1 MRMRTSPHFPPL
13 LRLGGV
19 SADAQIFSTPS
30 FLRAHVLIC
39 SCAGA
44 SRTANGF
51 CFFNQP
57 PRVRMRYLVAGRSP
71 SLREE
76 EPLSCSGACVV
87 PRDRCVGGAAR
98 AHGAFPDARA
108 FLCACAPR
116 PLVAAAR
123 AQWSRRLSGAREQ
136 PGPPRVSVMYQRSRA
151 VAGRLGPAARCWGP
165 RCRWGGARWGQSESS
180 RCGYRARQQDLVSC
194 CEKAPQAL
202 GPPMALK
209 FHLSLVEQQVEA
221 ARTFLLPPPGAD
233 LVGGTFPSASE
244 QKLSLHELLQGLEQG
259 LPCRPAA
266 LSPLEGME
274 ASVTTVDGQREDD
287 ITVREGTGLDSAS
300 LDSLYSLFYGKP
312 CWMPC
317 QALAP
322 FQATAGTA
330 NSAPSGS
337 PGNHDP
343 SMEEHLA
350 VMYEKLQHELPN
362 FFLKVPDYG
371 IYSQDVEFVNE
382 ILHLRT
388 RGRAMYQLALTL
400 CRLVAWN
407 YFANMRLEVLKLTQ
421 HPENWSIQ
429 ARWRITGLPFHV
441 LMLRFYKR
449 DKRELYRTYDAYST
463 FFLDSRGLIRCHQ
476 IDKLM
481 PSQPPVA
488 KVKKLLVAA
497 LVGLG
502 LLEHRPSL
510 QLLLSALAG
519 KQQGAPAGYRDS

>member
-1 MRMRTSPHFPPL
+1 
-13 LRLGGV
+13 
-19 SADAQIFSTPS
+19 
-30 FLRAHVLIC
+30 
-39 SCAGA
+39 
-44 SRTANGF
+44 
-51 CFFNQP
+51 
-57 PRVRMRYLVAGRSP
+57 MRYLVAGRSP
-71 SLREE
+71 SRREE
-76 EPLSCSGACVV
+76 EPLSCPGACVV
-87 PRDRCVGGAAR
+87 RRDRCEGGAAR

-123 AQWSRRLSGAREQ
+123 AQWSRRLSRAREQ

-165 RCRWGGARWGQSESS
+165 GCRWGGARWGQGESP

-209 FHLSLVEQQVEA
+209 FHLTLVEQQVEA
-221 ARTFLLPPPGAD
+221 ARTLLLPPPGAD

-259 LPCRPAA
+259 LPCQPAA

-287 ITVREGTGLDSAS
+287 ITVQEGTGLDSSS

-330 NSAPSGS
+330 NSATSGS

-463 FFLDSRGLIRCHQ
+463 FFLDSRGLIRCHR

-519 KQQGAPAGYRDS
+519 KQQGGASGLQGQLSQPQRKPDSAWML

>member
-1 MRMRTSPHFPPL
+1 
-13 LRLGGV
+13 
-19 SADAQIFSTPS
+19 
-30 FLRAHVLIC
+30 
-39 SCAGA
+39 
-44 SRTANGF
+44 
-51 CFFNQP
+51 
-57 PRVRMRYLVAGRSP
+57 
-71 SLREE
+71 
-76 EPLSCSGACVV
+76 
-87 PRDRCVGGAAR
+87 
-98 AHGAFPDARA
+98 
-108 FLCACAPR
+108 
-116 PLVAAAR
+116 
-123 AQWSRRLSGAREQ
+123 
-136 PGPPRVSVMYQRSRA
+136 
-151 VAGRLGPAARCWGP
+151 
-165 RCRWGGARWGQSESS
+165 
-180 RCGYRARQQDLVSC
+180 
-194 CEKAPQAL
+194 
-202 GPPMALK
+202 MALK
-209 FHLSLVEQQVEA
+209 FHLTLVEQQVEA
-221 ARTFLLPPPGAD
+221 ARTLLLPPPGAD

-330 NSAPSGS
+330 NSATSGS

-463 FFLDSRGLIRCHQ
+463 FFLDSRGLIRCHR
-476 IDKLM
+476 IDKVSAGAGGFAVSGSRARALLRRVLADDPQKQLPQRLMPARLPSMQLM

-519 KQQGAPAGYRDS
+519 KQQGGTSGLQGQLSQPQRKPGSAWML

>member
-1 MRMRTSPHFPPL
+1 MAP
-13 LRLGGV
+13 
-19 SADAQIFSTPS
+19 
-30 FLRAHVLIC
+30 
-39 SCAGA
+39 
-44 SRTANGF
+44 SRTLGLFSA
-51 CFFNQP
+51 P
-57 PRVRMRYLVAGRSP
+57 AP
-71 SLREE
+71 
-76 EPLSCSGACVV
+76 
-87 PRDRCVGGAAR
+87 
-98 AHGAFPDARA
+98 
-108 FLCACAPR
+108 PR

-123 AQWSRRLSGAREQ
+123 ALWSRRLSGASEQ
-136 PGPPRVSVMYQRSRA
+136 PGRPRVSVMYQRSRA

-165 RCRWGGARWGQSESS
+165 RCRWGESAR
-180 RCGYRARQQDLVSC
+180 CCYRARQQDLVSC
-194 CEKAPQAL
+194 WEKAPQAL

-221 ARTFLLPPPGAD
+221 ARTLLLPPPGAS
-233 LVGGTFPSASE
+233 LVGGTFLSSSE
-244 QKLSLHELLQGLEQG
+244 QKLSRHKLLQGLEQG
-259 LPCRPAA
+259 CPRQPTA
-266 LSPLEGME
+266 LFPLDGME
-274 ASVTTVDGQREDD
+274 ASVTTVDGQQEDD

-312 CWMPC
+312 CWI
-317 QALAP
+317 P
-322 FQATAGTA
+322 FQATVGTA
-330 NSAPSGS
+330 TSATSGS

-362 FFLKVPDYG
+362 FFLKIPDYG
-371 IYSQDVEFVNE
+371 IYSQDVEFVSE

-388 RGRAMYQLALTL
+388 RGRVMYQLVLTL
-400 CRLVAWN
+400 CRIVAWN

-463 FFLDSRGLIRCHQ
+463 FFLDSRGLIRCHR

-481 PSQPPVA
+481 PSQPPAV

-502 LLEHRPSL
+502 LSEHRPSL

-519 KQQGAPAGYRDS
+519 KQQGVPVGYRDS

>member
-1 MRMRTSPHFPPL
+1 
-13 LRLGGV
+13 
-19 SADAQIFSTPS
+19 
-30 FLRAHVLIC
+30 
-39 SCAGA
+39 
-44 SRTANGF
+44 
-51 CFFNQP
+51 
-57 PRVRMRYLVAGRSP
+57 
-71 SLREE
+71 
-76 EPLSCSGACVV
+76 
-87 PRDRCVGGAAR
+87 
-98 AHGAFPDARA
+98 
-108 FLCACAPR
+108 
-116 PLVAAAR
+116 
-123 AQWSRRLSGAREQ
+123 
-136 PGPPRVSVMYQRSRA
+136 MYQRSRA